1 MRRWRCLEVGCGE
14 VVTAAGD
21 EELVQAANEHV
32 REAHGSYEL
41 DEVILAAAE
50 EAPEEA
56 RK

>member
-1 MRRWRCLEVGCGE
+1 VGCGE